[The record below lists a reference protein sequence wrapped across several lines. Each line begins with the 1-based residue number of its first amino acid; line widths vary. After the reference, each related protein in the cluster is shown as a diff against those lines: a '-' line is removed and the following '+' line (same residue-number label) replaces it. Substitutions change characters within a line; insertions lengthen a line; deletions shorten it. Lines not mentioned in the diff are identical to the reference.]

1 VLGAREGCPL
11 GILICCFLFL
21 LEMRASCFFWVYI
34 GEVSG
39 FAFSVIIIA
48 TFSMLVLVE
57 IQFGSAALESPQ
69 GFS

>member
-1 VLGAREGCPL
+1 
-11 GILICCFLFL
+11 
-21 LEMRASCFFWVYI
+21 MWASCFFWVYI

-48 TFSMLVLVE
+48 AFFMLVLVE